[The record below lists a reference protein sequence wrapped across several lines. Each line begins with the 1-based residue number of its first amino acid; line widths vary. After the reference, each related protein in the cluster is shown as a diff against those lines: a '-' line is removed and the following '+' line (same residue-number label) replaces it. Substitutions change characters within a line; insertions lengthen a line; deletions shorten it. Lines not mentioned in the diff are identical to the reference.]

1 MLTYADVCCSGKPS
15 SSLLD
20 EIGEEV
26 ATREEGEF
34 LGEMSLL
41 SGVARTATVILK
53 KKKLRSKKLRCGK
66 KI

>member
-1 MLTYADVCCSGKPS
+1 MAGTQFTCFTGTEVQILTLSSSSGKPS

-41 SGVARTATVILK
+41 SGVARTATVILRK
-53 KKKLRSKKLRCGK
+53 K
-66 KI
+66 

>member
-1 MLTYADVCCSGKPS
+1 
-15 SSLLD
+15 LLD

-41 SGVARTATVILK
+41 SGVARTATVIPRK
-53 KKKLRSKKLRCGK
+53 KKNHAT
-66 KI
+66 KISNFRY